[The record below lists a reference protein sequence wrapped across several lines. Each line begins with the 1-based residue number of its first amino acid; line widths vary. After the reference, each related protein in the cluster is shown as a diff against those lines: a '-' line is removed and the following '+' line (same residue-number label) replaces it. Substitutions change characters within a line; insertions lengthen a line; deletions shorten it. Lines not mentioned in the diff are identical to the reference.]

1 MESVTYV
8 AALFN
13 LRKREGQDMD
23 TDHFSSIQ
31 MYLSAAIPV
40 LDSPFPF
47 VIFCEPDLVAP
58 LRERRGSNPTIFH
71 AMEFEQLP
79 FWNLYPTIENNNK
92 TNPVV
97 YVSPEKFTPLY
108 YLVINHKAEFV
119 RRVADENPFKTEWFA
134 WTDMRITLPETKL
147 SGLTQ
152 WWDPER
158 ANLTM
163 MGLIDRNRLKDR
175 YSFFRNNHGW
185 IAGGFFAGKRQ
196 PILDFTTT
204 VVTEWK
210 KALNEQFCP
219 SDETMFTYVGC
230 AYPDTVTYVSF
241 GNYADLLRNQAAVC
255 QRANVVYSIQEFA
268 LVKDELRISVKA
280 GEGLRRGY
288 LAGFLNHMADHEKFH
303 IFYRLKLAYEQQGR
317 FALAA
322 ERARELLTN
331 PEMRPMIERFAPHL
345 SDGV

>member
-1 MESVTYV
+1 
-8 AALFN
+8 
-13 LRKREGQDMD
+13 
-23 TDHFSSIQ
+23 
-31 MYLSAAIPV
+31 
-40 LDSPFPF
+40 
-47 VIFCEPDLVAP
+47 
-58 LRERRGSNPTIFH
+58 
-71 AMEFEQLP
+71 
-79 FWNLYPTIENNNK
+79 
-92 TNPVV
+92 
-97 YVSPEKFTPLY
+97 
-108 YLVINHKAEFV
+108 
-119 RRVADENPFKTEWFA
+119 
-134 WTDMRITLPETKL
+134 
-147 SGLTQ
+147 
-152 WWDPER
+152 
-158 ANLTM
+158 
-163 MGLIDRNRLKDR
+163 
-175 YSFFRNNHGW
+175 
-185 IAGGFFAGKRQ
+185 
-196 PILDFTTT
+196 
-204 VVTEWK
+204 
-210 KALNEQFCP
+210 LNEQFCP

-241 GNYADLLRNQAAVC
+241 GNYGDLLRNQAAVC